1 MLSNTA
7 IHMLQHGHQQE
18 YKIIKPLRKLILVG
32 KKLDKLRAGKIYLK
46 SMELNTALTESEE
59 FMRGHFNLH
68 KIPFL
73 DIENY
78 NESLTKEYDSATEVI
93 SDYEKHLKKIN
104 PYGLPI
110 VLVEEEHRYAEIA
123 ETGLNC
129 QDIEVISKIRIAFWQ
144 LLLSNTITNYTPSI
158 ITHEITH
165 TQIDSHKGATKSLY
179 NHEIIPIF
187 VQFVENFEK
196 SEDLNE
202 IDEVF
207 RLIDISDLID
217 SLRKYYKRRVS
228 YTKDELFD
236 LTKYLES
243 TLKAFMLFE
252 IYANSSINKQK
263 DIFADIQKIF
273 NGEMIVEE
281 LLEKNKVTLKESSKL
296 LQKKYL

>member
-1 MLSNTA
+1 MRLF
-7 IHMLQHGHQQE
+7 L
-18 YKIIKPLRKLILVG
+18 KL
-32 KKLDKLRAGKIYLK
+32 
-46 SMELNTALTESEE
+46 
-59 FMRGHFNLH
+59 
-68 KIPFL
+68 
-73 DIENY
+73 
-78 NESLTKEYDSATEVI
+78 
-93 SDYEKHLKKIN
+93 
-104 PYGLPI
+104 
-110 VLVEEEHRYAEIA
+110 
-123 ETGLNC
+123 
-129 QDIEVISKIRIAFWQ
+129 
-144 LLLSNTITNYTPSI
+144 
-158 ITHEITH
+158 EITH